1 MQMTIQDMQIRLKQH
16 FPDAEI
22 EVIDLTGGRDHWE
35 VFVSSSIFTGRSR
48 MEQHQLVMRAFAD
61 ELRTGEV
68 HALSIKTQI
77 GKA

>member
-1 MQMTIQDMQIRLKQH
+1 MTNQDMQIRLKQH

-22 EVIDLTGGRDHWE
+22 EVIDLTGGQDHWE

-48 MEQHQLVMRAFAD
+48 MEQHQLVMRAFAE